1 MIDESV
7 LRLFCAKGSFDRR
20 LDNPFSRGAFT
31 YATNG
36 HIMIR
41 IARLE
46 SVEEIERPPDVDRV
60 FLANAVALEGTM
72 RPLRAPVP
80 LSPAAVECG
89 VCEGTGYGHDC
100 PDCSCNCPICGG
112 TGTLEEF
119 TIVKIGKRY
128 FSSGYIRLV
137 ERLPGAIISDVEGEC
152 LAFRFDGGVGL
163 LMEVTLDDPDTASV
177 LDVEL

>member
-1 MIDESV
+1 
-7 LRLFCAKGSFDRR
+7 
-20 LDNPFSRGAFT
+20 
-31 YATNG
+31 
-36 HIMIR
+36 MIR

-46 SVEEIERPPDVDRV
+46 SVGEIERPPDVDRV
-60 FLANAVALEGTM
+60 FLSNAVALEGTM

-80 LSPAAVECG
+80 LSPGAEECEA
-89 VCEGTGYGHDC
+89 CQGTGYEHDC

-112 TGTLEEF
+112 TGKLEEF
-119 TIVKIGKRY
+119 TIVKIGNRY

-163 LMEVTLDDPDTASV
+163 LMKVTLDDPEETPV

>member
-1 MIDESV
+1 MDQLDESV
-7 LRLFCAKGSFDRR
+7 LRLFCAKDSFDRR

-46 SVEEIERPPDVDRV
+46 SVGEIERPPDVDGV
-60 FLANAVALEGTM
+60 VLANAAALEGTM

-80 LSPAAVECG
+80 LSSGAEECEA
-89 VCEGTGYGHDC
+89 CQGTGYEHDC

-112 TGTLEEF
+112 TGKLEEF

-137 ERLPGAIISDVEGEC
+137 ERLPGGLSAMWRENVW
-152 LAFRFDGGVGL
+152 RFD
-163 LMEVTLDDPDTASV
+163 LM
-177 LDVEL
+177 VELVC